1 MNGAASSFY
10 SPLFAFPCAPNTE
23 TLTFWISADLM
34 RTMCTQCCEQCTPR
48 MNRSTWPPH
57 PGGGPQECAMRSIF
71 RPVLMYKCRPPNVP
85 KQVRRLTPERGFWLE
100 TIWAQLEDSLR

>member
-1 MNGAASSFY
+1 
-10 SPLFAFPCAPNTE
+10 
-23 TLTFWISADLM
+23 
-34 RTMCTQCCEQCTPR
+34 
-48 MNRSTWPPH
+48 
-57 PGGGPQECAMRSIF
+57 MRSIF